1 VSLQEMVIRGGT
13 VVTAYGSKEADIW
26 IADGKIRR
34 VAKDTLVKRTE
45 APPPIEI
52 DATGM
57 YLLPGFI
64 AMPDQPLSRLKEMDP
79 YKEAMRSLVKMGYT
93 SLVDTFY
100 PESWMD
106 MPQVKYQQAIH
117 FNSPIDYVWRVGL
130 DASRFHG
137 KKMQKWSAEGFST
150 VQISIRKPEEIS
162 SLNWE
167 TISQQLASYKSILH
181 LHIPLDASLT
191 REVRE
196 RIRED
201 WMASARYW
209 KLRTVISD
217 LALPLPTTG
226 VDPYYHIFRLK
237 GDGTDRAVRHIY
249 RNWFDAWPVAATL
262 HDMRIDYRRRWCTEA
277 ELLCLLVRLAST
289 NVAKTVGLYPRKGS
303 LTPGADA
310 DILFLKK
317 ENWLTKHDLSTI
329 LNFSEWQLPTSVMSN
344 GKWIYLDMRFISCIG
359 MGKRLFDIKPYAYV
373 I

>member
-1 VSLQEMVIRGGT
+1 
-13 VVTAYGSKEADIW
+13 
-26 IADGKIRR
+26 
-34 VAKDTLVKRTE
+34 
-45 APPPIEI
+45 
-52 DATGM
+52 
-57 YLLPGFI
+57 
-64 AMPDQPLSRLKEMDP
+64 
-79 YKEAMRSLVKMGYT
+79 
-93 SLVDTFY
+93 
-100 PESWMD
+100 
-106 MPQVKYQQAIH
+106 
-117 FNSPIDYVWRVGL
+117 L

-237 GDGTDRAVRHIY
+237 GDGSGCAPHL
-249 RNWFDAWPVAATL
+249 PQ
-262 HDMRIDYRRRWCTEA
+262 
-277 ELLCLLVRLAST
+277 LV
-289 NVAKTVGLYPRKGS
+289 
-303 LTPGADA
+303 
-310 DILFLKK
+310 
-317 ENWLTKHDLSTI
+317 
-329 LNFSEWQLPTSVMSN
+329 
-344 GKWIYLDMRFISCIG
+344 
-359 MGKRLFDIKPYAYV
+359 
-373 I
+373 